1 MAFNWTLIRS
11 YNLQGKS
18 TMKKKIL
25 ITCAV
30 LTAVFSGWAE
40 VKLPRL
46 FGDNMILQQN
56 TKNAVWGW
64 ASPGEKV
71 TVKAS
76 WGAEASGVADKTG
89 QWKIFLETPKYGT
102 GYTLKISG
110 KNSIDIKNVA
120 IGEVWLCAGQSNM
133 GWAAGQSFGGDSAEI
148 TQANDPDY
156 RIFKSAREQWYQP
169 LEIPRDRL
177 AKWKSCTPKSA
188 AETSAVSFYFGK
200 KLREELKI
208 PVGIIV
214 QAYAGTPIESWMPK
228 AIQANDART
237 QAHIKLLEN
246 NSSRLEKKGIIDK
259 AKALIKYKRELKAYN
274 KKIDAGQT
282 MKNKTRTLKPPIIT
296 RPPNLG
302 YQYPA
307 HVFNAMIYPIRP
319 YGIRGV
325 IWYQGERNSKNAP
338 QACHYRQQ
346 LAQLIKYYRKS
357 WHELSAGNV
366 DKNFPFYFTQ
376 LPSWNPAQ
384 TKPVEGIE
392 ATWAIN
398 REMMRLV
405 TYDVSNTGMAVAIDT
420 GDAVAL
426 HPHCKKPI
434 GIRHA
439 YLALKQTYGK
449 DFIDYGPRYKKQQI
463 KGNKIIL
470 EFDSIGGGLMP
481 GKTGKLNSFA
491 VAGKDKKWHWADV
504 VIKGDTIVVSA
515 PAVSTPVAVRY
526 AWAMNPSQRNLL
538 YNKVGLPASP
548 FRTDDW
554 ALFDPSAEL
563 LKVNKP
569 KKTRKYIH
577 KDWKRPVM
585 TQ

>member
-1 MAFNWTLIRS
+1 
-11 YNLQGKS
+11 
-18 TMKKKIL
+18 MKKKIL
-25 ITCAV
+25 FAS
-30 LTAVFSGWAE
+30 AVFATIFSLWAE
-40 VKLPRL
+40 VKLPKL
-46 FGDNMILQQN
+46 FSDNMILQQN
-56 TKNAVWGW
+56 SKNAVWGW
-64 ASPGEKV
+64 AAPGEKIV
-71 TVKAS
+71 VKAS
-76 WGAEASGVADKTG
+76 WGAETAGVADKIG
-89 QWKIFLETPKYGT
+89 KWKVFLETPKYGT
-102 GYTLKISG
+102 GYTLKVNG
-110 KNSIDIKNVA
+110 QHNSIDIKNVA

-133 GWAAGQSFGGDSAEI
+133 GWAAGQSFGSDSDEVAK
-148 TQANDPDY
+148 ANDPDF
-156 RIFKSAREQWYQP
+156 RIFRSAREHWHQP

-177 AKWKSCTPKSA
+177 AKWVTCTPKSA
-188 AETSAVSFYFGK
+188 ARTSAVAFYFGS
-200 KLREELKI
+200 KLRKELKI
-208 PVGIIV
+208 PIGIIV
-214 QAYAGTPIESWMPK
+214 QAYAGTPIESWMPQEL
-228 AIQANDART
+228 QANDSRT
-237 QAHIKLLEN
+237 QEAIKVHEK
-246 NSSRLEKKGIIDK
+246 NSARLASKGIINK
-259 AKALIKYKRELKAYN
+259 AKAFAKYDKALVAYN

-282 MKNKTRTLKPPIIT
+282 MKNRVRALKPPTIT
-296 RPPNLG
+296 RPPSLG
-302 YQYPA
+302 SQYPA

-319 YGIRGV
+319 YGIRGA
-325 IWYQGERNSKNAP
+325 IWYQGERNSKYAP

-366 DKNFPFYFTQ
+366 DANFPFYFTQ

-405 TYDVSNTGMAVAIDT
+405 TYDVPNTGMAVSIDT

-449 DFIDYGPRYKKQQI
+449 DFIDYGPRYRKQEI

-470 EFDSIGGGLMP
+470 EFDSVGGGLMS
-481 GKTGKLNSFA
+481 GKAGDLNSFA
-491 VAGKDKKWHWADV
+491 IAGKDKKWHWADA
-504 VIKGDTIVVSA
+504 VIKGDTVVVSSKDVVA
-515 PAVSTPVAVRY
+515 PVAVRY

-538 YNKVGLPASP
+538 YNKVGIPASP
-548 FRTDDW
+548 FRTDNW
-554 ALFDPSAEL
+554 ALFNPKAEL

-569 KKTRKYIH
+569 KKTRKYQH
-577 KDWKRPVM
+577 KDWQRPIM